1 MVVLHDVTY
10 LGNCNKCK
18 FVLSPSSLVP
28 QKGLLP
34 VTMLTTKIY
43 DEFTNVSFDYSFG
56 SVFSSLLVTVKS
68 T

>member
-1 MVVLHDVTY
+1 MQF
-10 LGNCNKCK
+10 C
-18 FVLSPSSLVP
+18 FVARLSLVP

-56 SVFSSLLVTVKS
+56 SVFSSLLVIIKS
-68 T
+68 WSLLLSQQAFALVA